1 MIGWSWF
8 GCNSIEW
15 ERSSNKRMR
24 VGEGIHTLENCY
36 QSSRIG
42 IDLHPDGSLC
52 VWSDQQEV
60 YGEFYQK
67 ITKAGKLL
75 LHRLNS
81 YRAVLGDFREGAM
94 FGYVT

>member
-1 MIGWSWF
+1 
-8 GCNSIEW
+8 
-15 ERSSNKRMR
+15 MR

-60 YGEFYQK
+60 YAEFYQK
-67 ITKAGKLL
+67 ITKAGKFQ
-75 LHRLNS
+75 R
-81 YRAVLGDFREGAM
+81 AM
-94 FGYVT
+94 FGCVT

>member
-1 MIGWSWF
+1 
-8 GCNSIEW
+8 
-15 ERSSNKRMR
+15 MR

-60 YGEFYQK
+60 YAEFYQK
-67 ITKAGKLL
+67 ITKAGKFQRGSNVWLCHVRNPYNLGVRGLL
-75 LHRLNS
+75 ELSGVRI
-81 YRAVLGDFREGAM
+81 
-94 FGYVT
+94 